1 MEARIDIVK
10 LLIEKGAD
18 VNKNDK
24 GDGTP
29 LQITA
34 SVATSTRNEYFS
46 GEYLSLSMDSPFTKR
61 GIDRSEILE
70 IAKILLENGAEV
82 DGICEG
88 GPDIETMLETPL
100 MMAKV

>member
-34 SVATSTRNEYFS
+34 SFSSRHIYHS

-61 GIDRSEILE
+61 GIDRSDILE

-88 GPDIETMLETPL
+88 GPDIEPMLETPL